1 MGAGQGA
8 QPCANA
14 EPTVLHVSPQGQGIP
29 ISAEVARAGSGAHV
43 VGAPPG
49 QGRWTDP
56 VICSLHALAM
66 KVDERVRFWMGG
78 DVYRKH
84 SKHGGH

>member
-14 EPTVLHVSPQGQGIP
+14 EPRVLNASPQGQGIP
-29 ISAEVARAGSGAHV
+29 MSAGVARAGSGAHV
-43 VGAPPG
+43 AGAPSG

-56 VICSLHALAM
+56 VIFCLNALAM
-66 KVDERVRFWMGG
+66 KVD
-78 DVYRKH
+78 
-84 SKHGGH
+84 